1 MKKTIK
7 DIPETVGREIERR
20 SFITTDAVASEI
32 ATAKAAAI
40 KDAKNAALSAVN
52 DMGFAK
58 RVDVT
63 GAINELETQI
73 GNDFV
78 PKNKLNSELGKSDV
92 IKDIQS
98 GIETNANAI
107 SSNSEKFDT
116 IADDLLS
123 DSEFKGQILDSL
135 DSDIKSLPGAVQ
147 EIQNTISAMPRNY
160 VKASE
165 LESKVTDITD
175 DKFVKPSD
183 IGGIISDNKLVRQN
197 EMTVAISAV
206 ETNVGNT
213 YATKA
218 MVKST
223 DDKINGLDGKF
234 ALKSDYESLGDTFA
248 LRDELKS
255 YVTSSD
261 FDAAAA
267 AFLPKAQFT
276 STAIANGFIKND
288 ALDDFVPRT
297 EFDNISDTIAGNLLA
312 DTAFKDTIIGGLGDD
327 VQGLFTTVDGLSS
340 QFAAWKSRFEDE
352 EDGWDRL
359 VETLNGLSGR
369 VDGFE
374 GKFALTSDLDGAVA
388 LLDSKISNW
397 NSKFASWENRFNDEE
412 NGWDRLR
419 ESLYELRGQVSGF
432 GSTYVTISGF
442 NTKANE
448 WALNYDGGRFALSS
462 DLTTLSNQWNTRFSG
477 WETRFNDEE
486 SGWERLVSG
495 LTEVRGQVSG
505 FGSTYVTIGDFNT
518 KANEWASDRFA
529 LASDL
534 DDYVLSSS
542 LTTTLGNY
550 ATTDALATN
559 VATITRNLG
568 DYVKSDSIVSTLANK
583 GYNFANYLKVAD
595 LDTNLNASSV
605 IQGLVTTDQLTAQL
619 NNFET
624 CKINPIK
631 QTLINNNLTVTSGVC
646 IQTDPWGGNTGVVIP
661 TN

>member
-1 MKKTIK
+1 MSFERISILATLCVCMCVPNTLYAGQPTVRASIVRPNTNGDQSTSVKQKANQITGGLGTIGGLHTNRVQTGLIPTSSSNKQIANVRDEIQQIKDEFAQELTAYRQEIQELKQELDAKKEQLATLQETLSDYEDMKKTIK

-107 SSNSEKFDT
+107 SSNSEKFET

-234 ALKSDYESLGDTFA
+234 ALKSDFDSLGDTFA

-267 AFLPKAQFT
+267 AFLPKAQFN

-297 EFDNISDTIAGNLLA
+297 EFDNISDTIADSLLA

-412 NGWDRLR
+412 TGWDRLR

-462 DLTTLSNQWNTRFSG
+462 DLTTLSNQWNTR
-477 WETRFNDEE
+477 
-486 SGWERLVSG
+486 
-495 LTEVRGQVSG
+495 
-505 FGSTYVTIGDFNT
+505 
-518 KANEWASDRFA
+518 
-529 LASDL
+529 
-534 DDYVLSSS
+534 
-542 LTTTLGNY
+542 
-550 ATTDALATN
+550 
-559 VATITRNLG
+559 
-568 DYVKSDSIVSTLANK
+568 
-583 GYNFANYLKVAD
+583 
-595 LDTNLNASSV
+595 
-605 IQGLVTTDQLTAQL
+605 
-619 NNFET
+619 
-624 CKINPIK
+624 
-631 QTLINNNLTVTSGVC
+631 
-646 IQTDPWGGNTGVVIP
+646 
-661 TN
+661 